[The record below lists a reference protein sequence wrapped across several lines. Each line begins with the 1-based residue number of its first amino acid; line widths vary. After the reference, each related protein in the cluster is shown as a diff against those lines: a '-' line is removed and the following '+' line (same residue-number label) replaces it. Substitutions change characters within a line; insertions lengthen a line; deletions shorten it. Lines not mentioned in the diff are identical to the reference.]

1 MYIQITIK
9 YQDHII
15 LFEGGDHNLIIEHLK
30 DVRLIALDTK
40 INVKCD
46 RYETE
51 GVDFNATEEAIEF
64 IEKMYY
70 KFKYMEIALNEI
82 RGDQK

>member
-1 MYIQITIK
+1 MYTQITIN
-9 YQDHII
+9 YEGHII

-30 DVRLIALDTK
+30 GVRLIALDTK

-51 GVDFNATEEAIEF
+51 GVEFDSPEKAIEF

-70 KFKYMEIALNEI
+70 FDKFNEV
-82 RGDQK
+82 K